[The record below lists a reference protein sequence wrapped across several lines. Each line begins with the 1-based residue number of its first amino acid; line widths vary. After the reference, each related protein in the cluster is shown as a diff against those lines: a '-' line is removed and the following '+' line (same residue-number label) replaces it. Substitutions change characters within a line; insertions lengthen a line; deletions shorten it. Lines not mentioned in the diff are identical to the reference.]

1 MSIKSLRSLALAA
14 VAVSMLGG
22 CVAGVIVPVPAGSS
36 SSSASDKQR

>member
-36 SSSASDKQR
+36 SSASDKQR